1 VTGRGF
7 GLENALLALA
17 IALGVGLFLRRSWH
31 LYRLMRLG
39 GPERRLDRPRERWW
53 GVLTHVL
60 GQGRLLSEPYSG
72 LMHAMLFWGFLV
84 VTVMTADMLL
94 TGVVPGLSI
103 PWVEQSPLF
112 LVTLETFQALV
123 LAGLAMAF
131 FRRLVSRPRR
141 LNYTWDA
148 LLILSLI
155 TALMLTAFL
164 ATSTQIALEARP
176 WDRWSYVSSAL
187 APLWGGLGPG
197 ELRGLN
203 RAAWWLHVL
212 TVLGFLSY
220 LPWSK
225 HLHIVTSAPNVWLRS
240 TRPKGELPYLDVEA
254 KLEVG
259 EPLGAGD
266 VTDLTWKDHLDAY
279 TCTECGRCEAECPA
293 SRTGKPLSPKWVIL
307 DLKHYLLERGPAL
320 LPADARRLP
329 GADAAAAAAERPP
342 GRRMVG
348 DAVTDPVL
356 WDCTTCRACME
367 ACPVFIE
374 HVPKIVDMRRYLVMT
389 ENRFEPDARRLFE
402 NLEASGNPWRFPRA
416 TRGDWAREL
425 DVPVLGQNGLTVD
438 DVDYLLWV
446 GCAGAHDERYQK
458 VMRTL
463 VGLLRRA
470 GQRFAI
476 LGRPETCTGD
486 PARRA
491 GHEYL
496 YQLLARENVATL
508 NELGVKRIVASCP
521 HCFNT
526 LKAEY
531 PQLGGHYE
539 VIHHTVLLAR
549 LLAEGKLPLRGPHP
563 SPLPEGEGT
572 PSIPLRVPGA
582 LWAGRGEGAP
592 PRGYPAGEGPL
603 TITYHDP
610 CYIGRYH
617 DLYEQP
623 RDLLRAVG
631 RLREMPGGCHHNRA
645 MCCGAGGA
653 RAFMEEKRGSRINHL
668 RLLQAM
674 AAEPGAIATACPYC
688 IMMLEDAARTKGLYD
703 QVPVRDV
710 GELLA
715 DALE

>member
-1 VTGRGF
+1 
-7 GLENALLALA
+7 
-17 IALGVGLFLRRSWH
+17 
-31 LYRLMRLG
+31 
-39 GPERRLDRPRERWW
+39 
-53 GVLTHVL
+53 
-60 GQGRLLSEPYSG
+60 
-72 LMHAMLFWGFLV
+72 MLV
-84 VTVMTADMLL
+84 
-94 TGVVPGLSI
+94 
-103 PWVEQSPLF
+103 
-112 LVTLETFQALV
+112 
-123 LAGLAMAF
+123 GLAMAF
-131 FRRLVSRPRR
+131 FRRLVTRPRR
-141 LNYTWDA
+141 LNYTRDA

-155 TALMLTAFL
+155 TTLMLTAFL

-176 WDRWSYVSSAL
+176 WDRWSYLSSAI
-187 APLWGGLGPG
+187 APLWLGLGPA
-197 ELRGLN
+197 ELQGLN

-212 TVLGFLSY
+212 TVLGFLAY

-240 TRPKGELPYLDVEA
+240 TRSKGELPYLDVEA
-254 KLEVG
+254 KLEAG
-259 EPLGAGD
+259 QPLGAGD
-266 VTDLTWKDHLDAY
+266 VTDLTWKDHLDGY

-320 LPADARRLP
+320 LPADTRRLP
-329 GADAAAAAAERPP
+329 GADAPAAAAAHPP
-342 GRRMVG
+342 ARAMVG
-348 DAVTDPVL
+348 EAVTDPVL

-374 HVPKIVDMRRYLVMT
+374 HVPKIVDMRRHLVMT

-416 TRGDWAREL
+416 TRADWAKEL
-425 DVPVLGQNGLTVD
+425 DLPVLGQNGLTVD

-463 VGLLRRA
+463 VRLLRRA

-476 LGRPETCTGD
+476 LATRETCTGD

-526 LKAEY
+526 LKTEY
-531 PQLGGHYE
+531 PQLDGHYE
-539 VIHHTVLLAR
+539 VIHHTVLLAS
-549 LLAEGKLPLRGPHP
+549 LLAEGKLAIR
-563 SPLPEGEGT
+563 SPLPEGEAT
-572 PSIPLRVPGA
+572 RP
-582 LWAGRGEGAP
+582 
-592 PRGYPAGEGPL
+592 
-603 TITYHDP
+603 ITYHDP

-623 RDLLRAVG
+623 RELVRAIG
-631 RLREMPGGCHHNRA
+631 RLREMPGGCHHNKA

-674 AAEPGAIATACPYC
+674 EAEPGAIATACPYC
-688 IMMLEDAARTKGLYD
+688 IMMLEDATRTKGLYD

-710 GELLA
+710 GELLVES
-715 DALE
+715 LE